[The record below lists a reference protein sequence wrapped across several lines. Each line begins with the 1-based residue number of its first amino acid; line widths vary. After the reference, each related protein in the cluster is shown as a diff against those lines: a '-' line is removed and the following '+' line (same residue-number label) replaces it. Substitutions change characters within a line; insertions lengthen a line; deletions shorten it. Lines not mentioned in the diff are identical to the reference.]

1 MGQDPRRAS
10 IEAYWTDN
18 LALDSEYDYDPF
30 WARCVELCIAPT
42 AHSHAQGHGLRRSYS
57 NYLYN
62 QIGHFADA
70 GEAFAK
76 ALFFGGVTRRFP
88 DLNVGILEGGVGW
101 ACSLYAGL
109 VSAWRKRGGEA
120 IHSFNPSKIDYD
132 RLAAFFESHG
142 GEAFAETAPGDGDGE
157 SARLGYVNTATDGL
171 TSANDLHWLDDYA
184 AAGIERAEDIVERFI
199 DPFYFGCEAD
209 DPMTA
214 VAFRGKGLPF
224 DARLKATFGGITGDG
239 LKRAPK
245 GFDADH
251 PLIED
256 LKRQSFLAMRQADPK
271 LAYSERFVTEV
282 ADAFKAAGPLMK
294 FLNQANGAPF

>member
-171 TSANDLHWLDDYA
+171 TSAQLALTDGTPDAVGLLAFLNDPSTTVDVLDHEVPLDARA
-184 AAGIERAEDIVERFI
+184 AKYLIAHRDGADGV
-199 DPFYFGCEAD
+199 FGTAD
-209 DPMTA
+209 DNLFDD
-214 VAFRGKGLPF
+214 VAEVDSVYWVGPKTINRIAEFAWAEGWTPVGDEHLGAWDGVIAEGKEQCPLGL
-224 DARLKATFGGITGDG
+224 FGDV
-239 LKRAPK
+239 P
-245 GFDADH
+245 
-251 PLIED
+251 
-256 LKRQSFLAMRQADPK
+256 S
-271 LAYSERFVTEV
+271 
-282 ADAFKAAGPLMK
+282 
-294 FLNQANGAPF
+294 